1 MSNAPDDPGHR
12 PPPPRQGDAQ
22 PYQGDAQPYQG
33 DPYPYQGDP
42 QPHLGGPPYGGGY
55 APPSPNQPPPPT
67 APWQGPPPGY
77 GPPPHGPLGPPT
89 YAPRP
94 TGKGFFGALFD
105 ANFDY
110 MVTTRLIK
118 VTYALAIV
126 VYSLVALLLLL
137 LAWSFFYWNK
147 PLGFITLIAAPIFW
161 ISGLLTT
168 RIVLEF
174 VINQFKISEHL
185 KAIREQGETR

>member
-1 MSNAPDDPGHR
+1 MSNAADDPGHR
-12 PPPPRQGDAQ
+12 PPPPRQGD
-22 PYQGDAQPYQG
+22 PH
-33 DPYPYQGDP
+33 PYQGDP
-42 QPHLGGPPYGGGY
+42 QPHLGGPQLHPGGPPYGGY
-55 APPSPNQPPPPT
+55 APPPPNQPPPPA

-77 GPPPHGPLGPPT
+77 GPPPHGPQGAPAYPPRT
-89 YAPRP
+89 S
-94 TGKGFFGALFD
+94 GKGFFGALFD
-105 ANFDY
+105 ANFDH

-118 VTYALAIV
+118 VAYALAIV

-147 PLGFITLIAAPIFW
+147 PLGYITLIAAPIFW

-168 RIVLEF
+168 RIFLEF

-185 KAIREQGETR
+185 KAIREQGEAR